1 MKVKQFLQELN
12 FDVQN
17 LKFSDI
23 CNDFLEQMSKGLY
36 DGSSSLPMIPTF
48 CKDSFEIKE
57 GESIIVLDAGG
68 TNLRSC
74 MVTFQKN
81 LEPEITGF
89 KKTKMPG
96 IEKEVSKKEFFSIFA
111 DQVERFIGTG
121 CNRIGICFSYAAKI
135 TEDLDG
141 IPLYF
146 SKEIKAKE
154 VVGQPVAKSLLQE
167 LTDRGH
173 DVKKMKYAVVN
184 DTVATLLAG
193 KSIDSNNYYSSF
205 IGYILGTGTNTAYSE
220 RNELIK
226 KIDALKAGRQIINV
240 ESGNYD
246 LVLTETDREFLDT
259 TKDPTSY
266 HFEKMISG
274 AYLGK
279 AALHL
284 MKKAAKAEVF
294 SKETSKKFLDL
305 EDLNTTQ
312 MSNYLEQPYNED
324 YLLVRLVKDNEKDA
338 ASLYVLLS
346 AYIKRSAFLTAANLA
361 AVILKTGEGFNPC
374 HPICINADGTTF
386 YKTEFLKFYTDY
398 YLHLH
403 LTEKLGISY
412 RFINIEDSPTIGA
425 AIAALSK

>member
-1 MKVKQFLQELN
+1 MKVKQFLQEVNL
-12 FDVQN
+12 DVQN
-17 LKFSDI
+17 LNFSDI
-23 CNDFLEQMSKGLY
+23 CNGFLEQMSKGLY

-48 CKDSFEIKE
+48 CKDSFKIKE

-74 MVTFQKN
+74 MVTFKED
-81 LEPEITGF
+81 LKPEITGF

-96 IEKEVSKKEFFSIFA
+96 IEREVSKKEFFSIFA
-111 DQVERFIGTG
+111 DQVERFVGKG
-121 CNRIGICFSYAAKI
+121 CKRIGICFSYAAKI

-141 IPLYF
+141 IPLFF
-146 SKEIKAKE
+146 SKEIKANE

-167 LTDRGH
+167 LQERGCN
-173 DVKKMKYAVVN
+173 VEGMKYAVVN

-193 KSIDSNNYYSSF
+193 KSIDSKNYYSSF

-226 KIDALKAGRQIINV
+226 KINGEKTGRQIINV

-246 LVLTETDREFLDT
+246 FVPCQLDREFLDT
-259 TKDPTSY
+259 TKDPSSY

-274 AYLGK
+274 AYLGE
-279 AALHL
+279 ATLHL

-294 SKETSKKFLDL
+294 SKETSKKIFDL
-305 EDLNTTQ
+305 QELNTTQ
-312 MSNYLEQPYNED
+312 MSHYLEQPYNKN
-324 YLLVRLVKDNEKDA
+324 YLLVGLINDNKKDA
-338 ASLYVLLS
+338 ASLYILLS
-346 AYIKRSAFLTAANLA
+346 AYIKRSAFFTAANLA
-361 AVILKTGEGFNPC
+361 AVILKTGEGFDPC

-398 YLHLH
+398 YLHLY

>member
-1 MKVKQFLQELN
+1 MKVRQFLQEVNL
-12 FDVQN
+12 DVQN
-17 LKFSDI
+17 LNFSDI

-81 LEPEITGF
+81 LKPEITGF

-96 IEKEVSKKEFFSIFA
+96 IAKEVSKKEFFSIFA
-111 DQVERFIGTG
+111 DQVERFIASG
-121 CNRIGICFSYAAKI
+121 CKRIGICFSYAAEI

-141 IPLYF
+141 IPLFF

-154 VVGQPVAKSLLQE
+154 VVGQPVAKSLLHE
-167 LTDRGH
+167 LEERGCNV
-173 DVKKMKYAVVN
+173 DNMKYAVVN

-193 KSIDSNNYYSSF
+193 KSVDTNNYYSSF

-220 RNELIK
+220 RNDLIK
-226 KIDALKAGRQIINV
+226 KIGGNKIGRQIINV

-246 LVLTETDREFLDT
+246 FVSAQIDREFLDT
-259 TKDPTSY
+259 TKDPSSY

-279 AALHL
+279 ASLHL
-284 MKKAAKAEVF
+284 MKKAAKEEVF
-294 SKETSKKFLDL
+294 SKETSEKILDL
-305 EDLNTTQ
+305 EDLTTTQ
-312 MSNYLEQPYNED
+312 MSNYLEQPYNKE
-324 YLLVRLVKDNEKDA
+324 YLLVDLINGNKKDA
-338 ASLYVLLS
+338 SSLYVLLS
-346 AYIKRSAFLTAANLA
+346 SYIKRSAFFTAANLA
-361 AVILKTGEGFNPC
+361 SVILKTGQGFDPC

-398 YLHLH
+398 YLHLY